1 MAISIVPQVWSK
13 YATEALTVTL
23 NAFGG
28 GGLQV
33 YPNANIQQ
41 GDNRWRWPMLQPL
54 DSLIT
59 MTAIT
64 SSSTLSPTAATD
76 YQELYPVKGMEGGI
90 VITGYDA
97 TTSGVAVQMYAPQIA
112 GVIKKQVLT
121 SLGYAIRGIFGD
133 PLSSTHVYDG
143 TGGTIS
149 YEAIGEGAKLIGDQL
164 TSFTTIYMH
173 SKVYQDARNANLVS
187 YPSLPITN
195 QTITTGEIPYIYGMR
210 VVIDDLLCSV
220 VSTGVYP
227 TYLCGPG
234 ALRVAYQKEIEIEPY
249 RTPLAGGGSDNILFR
264 TYYAVGMP
272 GVSYTSATSNP
283 ADTVLDDA
291 SVWTKVGQA
300 NNIKAVMVKT
310 L

>member
-1 MAISIVPQVWSK
+1 MAISIVPQLWSK
-13 YATEALTVTL
+13 YATEALTTSL
-23 NAFGG
+23 NAYSGD
-28 GGLQV
+28 GLEV
-33 YPNANIQQ
+33 YPNAIIQQ

-64 SSSTLSPTAATD
+64 SSSTLTPTAATD
-76 YQELYPVKGMEGGI
+76 YQELYPVKGMEQAI
-90 VITGYDA
+90 SMTGYDQV
-97 TTSGVAVQMYAPQIA
+97 TSGVALQQYAPQI
-112 GVIKKQVLT
+112 GDVVRKQVLT
-121 SLGYAIRGIFGD
+121 SLGYAVRGIFGD

-149 YEAIGEGAKLIGDQL
+149 YEAIGEGAKLIGDKL

-173 SKVYQDARNANLVS
+173 SKVYQDARNANLIS

-195 QTITTGEIPYIYGMR
+195 QTITTGRLEFIYGMR
-210 VVIDDLLCSV
+210 VVVDDLLCSV

-234 ALRVAYQKEIEIEPY
+234 AFRVAYQKAIEIEPY
-249 RTPLAGGGSDNILFR
+249 RTPLTGGGTDNIIFR

-283 ADTVLDDA
+283 ADTVLDDN
-291 SVWTKVGQA
+291 SVWTKVGQTK
-300 NNIKAVMVKT
+300 NIKAVMVKT